1 MLRALLLTSGLR
13 FDRTGGRKCARR
25 ANQTP
30 GFFMPEA
37 RRPLRPKSRSKVV
50 GTPAYAPKFP
60 AQFSVSRSAGMRLT
74 FDPKYWRDRALEA
87 RATAQRLEDLETR
100 EKLGDIARTYDELAE
115 RAVRVLIVQGKKSK

>member
-1 MLRALLLTSGLR
+1 
-13 FDRTGGRKCARR
+13 
-25 ANQTP
+25 
-30 GFFMPEA
+30 
-37 RRPLRPKSRSKVV
+37 
-50 GTPAYAPKFP
+50 
-60 AQFSVSRSAGMRLT
+60 MRLT